1 MHLYFDVTV
10 YSALTPYMATTVHVY
25 HQECRKGRNV
35 EHQIDEN
42 SVGPM
47 KYLVGSKWFYL
58 IWKAL

>member
-10 YSALTPYMATTVHVY
+10 YSALTPYMATTV
-25 HQECRKGRNV
+25 QECRKGRSI

-58 IWKAL
+58 IWKAV